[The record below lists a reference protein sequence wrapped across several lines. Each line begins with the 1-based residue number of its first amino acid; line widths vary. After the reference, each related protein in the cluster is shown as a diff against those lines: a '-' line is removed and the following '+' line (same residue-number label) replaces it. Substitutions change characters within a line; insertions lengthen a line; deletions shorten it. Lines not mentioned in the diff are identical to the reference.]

1 MLVLT
6 GTGRG
11 FCTGVDLSAP
21 RPGLNPNDRDEFLRD
36 YFVPP
41 YELLADLSIPTI
53 AAVNGPCAG
62 AGMSLALTCDIVV
75 AAESAYFL
83 QPFVNIGLV
92 PDMGSS
98 WLLPQALGRAR
109 AAGLMLLGERLP
121 ARTAADW
128 GLIWKCVA
136 DDALMAKCRPLRRSS
151 RADREL
157 VRHSSNNCCARSI
170 ETTCAAQMRLEVEYQ
185 GMATQTKD
193 FVEAKRA
200 LAERRWPVFEREC
213 PHEAWIPAKTRS
225 RVRFMNCS
233 RVYRDAPTGLKRFW
247 IINVAS
253 PCMQVQPC
261 RATSSA
267 EMAGA
272 PPSLR
277 LSFRNSADARVN
289 M

>member
-1 MLVLT
+1 MHYETITLRVADGIATIALNRPDALNALTLEALLELKSALKQVVASQETRCLVLT

-11 FCTGVDLSAP
+11 FCTGVDLTAP

-41 YELLADLSIPTI
+41 YGLLADLSIPTI

-136 DDALMAKCRPLRRSS
+136 DDALGAEVQAIAAKFASGARTAQALIKQLLRHAPRNDLRS
-151 RADREL
+151 
-157 VRHSSNNCCARSI
+157 
-170 ETTCAAQMRLEVEYQ
+170 QMRLEVEYQ
-185 GMATQTKD
+185 GIATQTKD
-193 FVEAKRA
+193 FAEAKRA
-200 LAERRWPVFEREC
+200 FAE
-213 PHEAWIPAKTRS
+213 
-225 RVRFMNCS
+225 
-233 RVYRDAPTGLKRFW
+233 KR
-247 IINVAS
+247 
-253 PCMQVQPC
+253 
-261 RATSSA
+261 
-267 EMAGA
+267 
-272 PPSLR
+272 PPI
-277 LSFRNSADARVN
+277 FQHD
-289 M
+289 

>member
-1 MLVLT
+1 MPYETITLRVADGIATIALNRPDALNALTLEALLELKSALKQVVASQETRCLVLT

-11 FCTGVDLSAP
+11 FCTGVDLTAP
-21 RPGLNPNDRDEFLRD
+21 RPGLNTNDRDEFLRD

-83 QPFVNIGLV
+83 QPFANIGLV

-136 DDALMAKCRPLRRSS
+136 DDALEGEVHAIAAKFASGARTAQALIKQLLRQAPRNDLRS
-151 RADREL
+151 
-157 VRHSSNNCCARSI
+157 
-170 ETTCAAQMRLEVEYQ
+170 QMRLEVEYQ
-185 GMATQTKD
+185 GIATQTKD
-193 FVEAKRA
+193 FVEAKQA
-200 LAERRWPVFEREC
+200 FAEKRRPVFQ
-213 PHEAWIPAKTRS
+213 
-225 RVRFMNCS
+225 
-233 RVYRDAPTGLKRFW
+233 RD
-247 IINVAS
+247 
-253 PCMQVQPC
+253 
-261 RATSSA
+261 
-267 EMAGA
+267 
-272 PPSLR
+272 
-277 LSFRNSADARVN
+277 
-289 M
+289 

>member
-1 MLVLT
+1 MHYETIALSFADGIATLALNRPHALNALTLDALIELKAALKQVVASQEARCLVLT

-21 RPGLNPNDRDEFLRD
+21 RLGLNPSDRDEFLRD

-62 AGMSLALTCDIVV
+62 AGMSLALTCDVVV

-109 AAGLMLLGERLP
+109 AAGLMLLGERLS
-121 ARTAADW
+121 ARAAADW

-136 DDALMAKCRPLRRSS
+136 SDALIEEVQTIAAKFASGPRTSQALIKQLLHHASRNDLRS
-151 RADREL
+151 
-157 VRHSSNNCCARSI
+157 
-170 ETTCAAQMRLEVEYQ
+170 QMRLEVEYQ
-185 GMATQTKD
+185 GIATQTKD
-193 FVEAKRA
+193 FAEAKRA
-200 LAERRWPVFEREC
+200 FAEKRRPVFQ
-213 PHEAWIPAKTRS
+213 
-225 RVRFMNCS
+225 
-233 RVYRDAPTGLKRFW
+233 RD
-247 IINVAS
+247 
-253 PCMQVQPC
+253 
-261 RATSSA
+261 
-267 EMAGA
+267 
-272 PPSLR
+272 
-277 LSFRNSADARVN
+277 
-289 M
+289 